1 MYIPHHFRQEDRA
14 GAIAFMQR
22 YPFATIVSSVDGRP
36 LATHLP
42 FHIIDDGEGLTL
54 TAHFAK
60 ANPQWKHLEE
70 ILVIFQGP
78 HAYISPQHYTKVE
91 NVPTWN
97 YIAVHA
103 YGKGE
108 IVTDDHKGMAIL
120 EDMMQQSEPAF
131 LEQWDRLSPH
141 YKHKLYKG
149 IVPFEVKVTGLDAKH
164 KLSQN
169 KTAEERLRIMAA
181 LADEADTAA
190 HEIASYMHD
199 NERRI
204 SS

>member
-1 MYIPHHFRQEDRA
+1 MYIPHHFRQGDRA
-14 GAIAFMQR
+14 QAIAFMKQH
-22 YPFATIVSSVDGRP
+22 PFATIVSSVEGRP

-42 FHIIDDGEGLTL
+42 FHVINNGEELIL
-54 TAHFAK
+54 TAHFAR

-78 HAYISPQHYTKVE
+78 HAYISPQHYTKEE

-108 IVTDDHKGMAIL
+108 IVTDYSKGMAIL
-120 EDMMQQSEPAF
+120 EDMMQQSEPGF
-131 LEQWDRLSPH
+131 LEQWSRLSPD

-149 IVPFEVKVTGLDAKH
+149 IVPFEVKVTGLDAKQ

-169 KTAEERLRIMAA
+169 KTEEERLRIMAA
-181 LADEADTAA
+181 LAGEEDTAA